1 MNKIVGAVSAI
12 VIAAIAA
19 VLVPVSDADAACGVK
34 SPFNNGRVDC
44 TGQRLS
50 GSGSGRVY
58 SDGTREIVARL
69 TEGSFIR
76 TQGYDGLLNKIP
88 QCVVSEVTPG
98 GVSGL
103 IGPCQSA
110 AFFDVTGAG
119 TIN

>member
-1 MNKIVGAVSAI
+1 MNKVVGAVSAI

-19 VLVPVSDADAACGVK
+19 VLVPVGEADAACGVK
-34 SPFNNGRVDC
+34 SPFNNRVDC

-50 GSGSGRVY
+50 GSGNGRVY

-76 TQGYDGLLNKIP
+76 TQGYDGLLNKISK
-88 QCVVSEVTPG
+88 CVVSEVTPG
-98 GVSGL
+98 GVSSL